1 MKIKAL
7 CEESVNVDRTTDT
20 WSVIRNMTKNV
31 NQEEA
36 FFVCDL
42 KDIIE
47 KHQIWTANMPRVEPH
62 YGKSYKLVENYMKV
76 LAKLSSINHYL
87 VQFFLM
93 KTH

>member
-20 WSVIRNMTKNV
+20 WSVIRNMAKNV

-62 YGKSYKLVENYMKV
+62 YGKSYQLVENYMKV
-76 LAKLSSINHYL
+76 LAKLSS
-87 VQFFLM
+87 
-93 KTH
+93 

>member
-20 WSVIRNMTKNV
+20 WSVIRSMTKNS

-47 KHQIWTANMPRVEPH
+47 KHKIWTASMPRVEPH
-62 YGKSYKLVENYMKV
+62 YGESPYKLN
-76 LAKLSSINHYL
+76 NQYL
-87 VQFFLM
+87 VH
-93 KTH
+93 KNT